1 MANTLELLSAMICIY
16 SETRMTSILTQLYAE
31 AITEYYIWEF
41 HKEVGGARTCDLWIQ
56 NWSYQFS

>member
-1 MANTLELLSAMICIY
+1 MIYIY
-16 SETRMTSILTQLYAE
+16 SETRMTSIVTQLYAE

-41 HKEVGGARTCDLWIQ
+41 HKEVSGAQTCDLWIQ